1 MKLPFFI
8 AKRYLL
14 AKKSHNLINII
25 TIVSVIGVA
34 VGAFALIV
42 TLSALNGFEKVIMQM
57 VNAVSPDLLIEPV
70 QGKTF
75 ESNALQFEQ
84 LMAQKGVASA
94 VEVLEEDALFRYED
108 HQHIGRL
115 KGVGRQYQELSM
127 VDDIIYDGEFILEK
141 DLFQFAVLGAGVA
154 WYLDVNIHNSS
165 TELQVFA
172 PRAGAGQ
179 LISLDQ
185 GFNSRSIRPVG
196 VFTSQQEYDA
206 RYVYA
211 PLSWV
216 QDILGQENR
225 ISSVEVFLEKNASV
239 KSIKQQLSK
248 LYGPEFSIKN
258 RMEQQQSLYKIIRS
272 EKWAVFIILTFILI
286 MATFNVIGSLTI
298 LIVDKQKDRGILK
311 SFGASDSLISRIFLS
326 EGLLIAVAGGLSG
339 LFAGI
344 IIVGLQQQFGLL
356 KLSGQSGAFVID
368 AYPVHLLFSDILAV
382 FAIVLLIGGLSS
394 LFTVRQAMKKTKSQ
408 SIIREL

>member
-1 MKLPFFI
+1 
-8 AKRYLL
+8 
-14 AKKSHNLINII
+14 
-25 TIVSVIGVA
+25 
-34 VGAFALIV
+34 
-42 TLSALNGFEKVIMQM
+42 
-57 VNAVSPDLLIEPV
+57 
-70 QGKTF
+70 
-75 ESNALQFEQ
+75 
-84 LMAQKGVASA
+84 
-94 VEVLEEDALFRYED
+94 
-108 HQHIGRL
+108 
-115 KGVGRQYQELSM
+115 M

-141 DLFQFAVLGAGVA
+141 DFFQFAVLGAGVA

-196 VFTSQQEYDA
+196 VFSSQQEYDA

-239 KSIKQQLSK
+239 KTVKQQLSK
-248 LYGPEFSIKN
+248 LYGPEFSIRN

-339 LFAGI
+339 LLAGI

-394 LFTVRQAMKKTKSQ
+394 LYTVRQAMRKTKSK